1 MLPTFFTFSRLT
13 SKDGKLALERTK
25 HEVEKQEISPLMQV
39 MPLYLN
45 SRILR
50 ALQESLATELASS
63 MSVMCNALELERN
76 LTVAYNR
83 ELLEIVA
90 GAEGVS

>member
-1 MLPTFFTFSRLT
+1 M
-13 SKDGKLALERTK
+13 ERTK

>member
-1 MLPTFFTFSRLT
+1 
-13 SKDGKLALERTK
+13 
-25 HEVEKQEISPLMQV
+25 MQV